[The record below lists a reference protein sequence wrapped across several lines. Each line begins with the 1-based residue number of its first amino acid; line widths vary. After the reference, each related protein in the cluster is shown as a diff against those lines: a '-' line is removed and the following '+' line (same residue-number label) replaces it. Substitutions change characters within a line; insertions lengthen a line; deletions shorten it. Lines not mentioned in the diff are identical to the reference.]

1 MTSEPNP
8 SDYDFALS
16 DKMNEKLK
24 VAVMLLDEVR
34 FKLARDGEKYTREFM
49 NELTQGTKQITDAIY
64 RVDQPPIIQRQS
76 HEAAASEHDQEF
88 DDCVS
93 EVESLISLIED
104 DVIKEREKAPTDERK
119 RRMDSLRSILVS
131 GFAIISGMS
140 IVDTETI
147 LGQVRQDCVEQR
159 SPDGAKT
166 AGDSMPSEKCFL
178 TECVENRITLGV
190 LEKFLSAYGWLWHQC
205 YAEGRIDESVMES
218 AKQNVAQYV
227 RQFGWKIRYGKMKCK
242 VVTRSRLVI
251 RAGDWD

>member
-49 NELTQGTKQITDAIY
+49 NELTQGTKQITDAIH
-64 RVDQPPIIQRQS
+64 RLDQPPIIQQQ
-76 HEAAASEHDQEF
+76 AY
-88 DDCVS
+88 
-93 EVESLISLIED
+93 D
-104 DVIKEREKAPTDERK
+104 DV
-119 RRMDSLRSILVS
+119 
-131 GFAIISGMS
+131 
-140 IVDTETI
+140 
-147 LGQVRQDCVEQR
+147 QR
-159 SPDGAKT
+159 
-166 AGDSMPSEKCFL
+166 AGDSMPNEKCFL

-205 YAEGRIDESVMES
+205 YAEGRIDESVMKS

-227 RQFGWKIRYGKMKCK
+227 RQFGWKIHYGKMKCK